1 MKDEA
6 LQKFRKE
13 FTTYAEAVDSDFSE
27 IDELEK
33 ELAKVQGYNQL
44 LKSIAE
50 RNDWQREKEI
60 AQIAWGGNLLEP
72 IDSYYQKG
80 IDTRTSEIEKLREE
94 LANNPKYI
102 RLKELYGIRKK
113 YKKQRMVIGLGPSID
128 VRYTGRDYAYF
139 ATKPTIE
146 EGDTYRILLRQ
157 NNSNG
162 NYDYVDVERIIGTHV
177 VDFSIKPEEKDEFEK
192 TRLEEGYLIVP
203 IPTKVGVR
211 DLFEIKKQFFLD
223 CVDKDPE
230 EVKKQMIKKYGES
243 IEQRN

>member
-1 MKDEA
+1 MKDET
-6 LQKFRKE
+6 LQKFREE

-33 ELAKVQGYNQL
+33 KLKKVQGYKQL
-44 LKSIAE
+44 LKLIAE
-50 RNDWQREKEI
+50 RNDWQRQKDI
-60 AQIAWGGNLLEP
+60 AQVVLGYNRLEP
-72 IDSYYQKG
+72 LDDYYQKG

-94 LANNPKYI
+94 LNNNPKYI
-102 RLKELYGIRKK
+102 RLKELDKIRKN
-113 YKKQRMVIGLGPSID
+113 YENQRTIMGMGRSID
-128 VRYTGRDYAYF
+128 VRYTGRDYAYS

-157 NNSNG
+157 NKSNG
-162 NYDYVDVERIIGTHV
+162 NYDYVDVERINSTHI

-203 IPTKVGVR
+203 IPTIVGVT

-230 EVKKQMIKKYGES
+230 EAKKQMIKKYCES

>member
-1 MKDEA
+1 MKDET

-27 IDELEK
+27 IDELEE
-33 ELAKVQGYNQL
+33 ELAKVQGYKQL
-44 LKSIAE
+44 PILLAE
-50 RNDWQREKEI
+50 KYDWQREKEI
-60 AQIAWGGNLLEP
+60 AQIALGGNVLEP
-72 IDSYYQKG
+72 LDDYYQKG
-80 IDTRTSEIEKLREE
+80 IDYRNSKIEKIREE

-102 RLKELYGIRKK
+102 RLKELDKIRKN
-113 YKKQRMVIGLGPSID
+113 YENQRTIMGLGPSID

-157 NNSNG
+157 NKSNG
-162 NYDYVDVERIIGTHV
+162 NYDYVDVERINSTHI
-177 VDFSIKPEEKDEFEK
+177 VDFSIKPEEMEEFEK
-192 TRLEEGYLIVP
+192 TRSEEGYLIVP
-203 IPTKVGVR
+203 IPAKVGVT
-211 DLFEIKKQFFLD
+211 DLFAIKKQFFLD

-230 EVKKQMIKKYGES
+230 EAKKQMKKKYGEI